1 MALTQVTSGLIV
13 GVANTQITGNIVSSQ
28 ITSVNSTQVTG
39 TLTVSQG
46 GTGATTLS
54 SGALLKGAGTGAITT
69 ATAGT
74 DFVAPGTS
82 TTFTAL
88 QTFAGS
94 TSNFAIAI
102 QDAAENIN
110 VSATAAGANATI
122 HFDLT
127 SQGVLYYTTNASA
140 NWTLNIRGNSTTAA
154 NTLMT
159 TGQAVTV
166 AFLTTQ
172 GTTAYYPTALTVDGT
187 SVTPKYQGGFAW
199 TSGNASGIDV
209 YTYTIIKTG
218 SNAFTALASQT
229 QFK

>member
-1 MALTQVTSGLIV
+1 MPLTQVTSGLIV

-46 GTGATTLS
+46 GTGVNTLTN
-54 SGALLKGAGTGAITT
+54 GAILKGAGTNAITA

-74 DFVAPGTS
+74 DFVAPGTA

-94 TSNFAIAI
+94 TGNLALAI
-102 QDAAENIN
+102 QDVAENANI
-110 VSATAAGANATI
+110 SATAAGSNTTI

-127 SQGVLYYTTNASA
+127 SQGVLYYTANASA
-140 NWTLNIRGNSTTAA
+140 NWTLNIRGNSTTTA
-154 NTLMT
+154 NSIMS
-159 TGQAVTV
+159 TGQAVTI
-166 AFLTTQ
+166 AFLATQ
-172 GTTAYYPTALTVDGT
+172 GVTAYYPTALTVDGT
-187 SVTPKYQGGFAW
+187 SVTPKYQGGSAW

-209 YTYTIIKTG
+209 YSYTIIKTG